1 MIRRCPGGAG
11 GCLSPRRDSLV
22 NLLDF
27 LPDLGVAAGAALELL
42 HRQPE
47 PQVLVAVLLLHVGQQ
62 LLPSVWIQRGSME
75 LFVIIRM

>member
-1 MIRRCPGGAG
+1 MSWWPWWLRISEDGG
-11 GCLSPRRDSLV
+11 DSLV

-62 LLPSVWIQRGSME
+62 LLPSVRCSGGQWNY
-75 LFVIIRM
+75 LL

>member
-1 MIRRCPGGAG
+1 MSWKPWWLRISEDG
-11 GCLSPRRDSLV
+11 RDSLV

-62 LLPSVWIQRGSME
+62 LLPSVRCSGGQWNY
-75 LFVIIRM
+75 LL